1 MKNPF
6 VLKHGYGCISKLAFI
21 ILFLFAIGS
30 MAFGQEKD
38 QTVQER
44 SDALKNKIKTEFQ
57 KIDADTVGLES
68 KLIKKYEAEVEKL
81 KKAFDQVYMQVAVN
95 DPIVTNRMNQLLDA
109 NPQAVSIMTALQL
122 YTKLIADLKGV
133 SYGGTKSETVE
144 KK

>member
-1 MKNPF
+1 MKS
-6 VLKHGYGCISKLAFI
+6 LTK
-21 ILFLFAIGS
+21 ILLLTFCFLFVVNISA
-30 MAFGQEKD
+30 

-44 SDALKNKIKTEFQ
+44 SEALKDKIKTEFQ
-57 KIDADTVGLES
+57 KIDDKNADLEA
-68 KLIKKYEAEVEKL
+68 KLIKKYESEVDTL
-81 KKAFDQVYMQVAVN
+81 RKALDQVYMQIAVN

>member
-1 MKNPF
+1 MKSLTKIF
-6 VLKHGYGCISKLAFI
+6 LLTFC
-21 ILFLFAIGS
+21 FLFVVTISA
-30 MAFGQEKD
+30 

-44 SDALKNKIKTEFQ
+44 SEALKDKIKTEFQ
-57 KIDADTVGLES
+57 KINADTVALE
-68 KLIKKYEAEVEKL
+68 KRLIEKYESEVDKL
-81 KKAFDQVYMQVAVN
+81 RKALDQVYMQIAVN